1 MQADRFNKHTF
12 MAFASPLADLPAR
25 LSGLILEFKLP
36 DWLLHE
42 LQDKLVLLLNHVLG
56 QEPAA
61 LERLRRQ
68 QGRCV
73 QLSWREYRLQWLITP
88 AGLLERAA
96 ADAEADLRLHVN
108 EASPV
113 ALLQGLVKGEKPAM
127 RIDGD
132 VMLAA
137 DINWLVDHVRWDME
151 EDLSRVFGD
160 ATAHHM
166 AAFFKRIASAMREFV
181 AK

>member
-1 MQADRFNKHTF
+1 
-12 MAFASPLADLPAR
+12 MAIASPLADMSAR
-25 LSGLILEFKLP
+25 LSGLIGTLTLP

-61 LERLRRQ
+61 MERLRRQ
-68 QGRCV
+68 QGQCV

-88 AGLLERAA
+88 AGLLARA
-96 ADAEADLRLHVN
+96 DTHTEADLHLHISQT
-108 EASPV
+108 SPL
-113 ALLQGLVKGEKPAM
+113 ALVQGLLKGEKPAM

-151 EDLSRVFGD
+151 EDLARVFGD

-166 AAFFKRIASAMREFV
+166 AAFFRRVATTLREFV

>member
-1 MQADRFNKHTF
+1 
-12 MAFASPLADLPAR
+12 MAIATPLADLSAR
-25 LSGLILEFKLP
+25 LSGLIGTFQLP

-61 LERLRRQ
+61 MERLRRQ
-68 QGRCV
+68 KGRCI
-73 QLSWREYRLQWLITP
+73 QLSWLQFRLQWLITP
-88 AGLLERAA
+88 AGLLTR
-96 ADAEADLRLHVN
+96 ADAHTEADLHLHIN
-108 EASPV
+108 QDSPLTLV
-113 ALLQGLVKGEKPAM
+113 QGLVKGEKPAM

-151 EDLSRVFGD
+151 EDLARLVGD
-160 ATAHHM
+160 APAHHLSGL
-166 AAFFKRIASAMREFV
+166 FRRIATTVREFV

>member
-1 MQADRFNKHTF
+1 
-12 MAFASPLADLPAR
+12 MAIVSPLADMSAR
-25 LSGLILEFKLP
+25 LSGLIGAFTLP

-42 LQDKLVLLLNHVLG
+42 LQDKVVLLLNHVIG

-73 QLSWREYRLQWLITP
+73 QLSWREFRLQWLITP
-88 AGLLERAA
+88 AGLLAR
-96 ADAEADLRLHVN
+96 ADAHTVADLHLHVN
-108 EASPV
+108 QEAPLTLV
-113 ALLQGLVKGEKPAM
+113 QALIKGEKPAM

-166 AAFFKRIASAMREFV
+166 AVFFKRVASSLREFV

>member
-1 MQADRFNKHTF
+1 
-12 MAFASPLADLPAR
+12 MAIATPLADLSAR
-25 LSGLILEFKLP
+25 LSGLIGTFPFP

-61 LERLRRQ
+61 MERLRRQ
-68 QGRCV
+68 QGRCI
-73 QLSWREYRLQWLITP
+73 QLSWREFRLQWLITP
-88 AGLLERAA
+88 AGLLERA
-96 ADAEADLRLHVN
+96 DAQASADLHLHIN
-108 EASPV
+108 QDSPMSLV
-113 ALLQGLVKGEKPAM
+113 QGLVKGEKPAM

-151 EDLSRVFGD
+151 EDLARLVGD
-160 ATAHHM
+160 APAHH
-166 AAFFKRIASAMREFV
+166 IANVCRRLSSALREFV

>member
-1 MQADRFNKHTF
+1 
-12 MAFASPLADLPAR
+12 MAIALPLADLSAR
-25 LSGLILEFKLP
+25 LSGLIGTFQLP

-61 LERLRRQ
+61 MERLRRQ
-68 QGRCV
+68 KGRCI
-73 QLSWREYRLQWLITP
+73 QLSWRHFRLQWLITP
-88 AGLLERAA
+88 AGLLAR
-96 ADAEADLRLHVN
+96 ADAHTDADLHLHIN
-108 EASPV
+108 QESPLTLV
-113 ALLQGLVKGEKPAM
+113 QGLVKGEKPAM

-137 DINWLVDHVRWDME
+137 DINWLVDHVRWDLE
-151 EDLSRVFGD
+151 EDLARLVGD
-160 ATAHHM
+160 APAHHISVL
-166 AAFFKRIASAMREFV
+166 FRRIASGLREFV